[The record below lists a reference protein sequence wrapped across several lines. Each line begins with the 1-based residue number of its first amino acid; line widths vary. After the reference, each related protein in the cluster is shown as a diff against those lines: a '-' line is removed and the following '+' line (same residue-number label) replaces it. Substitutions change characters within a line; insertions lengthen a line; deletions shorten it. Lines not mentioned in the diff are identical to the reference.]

1 MEKELKINQDPKPIE
16 KPKMRKLLLETDGSN
31 INIAENQWTNLE
43 MLSGLSML
51 LNKLQ
56 ANK

>member
-1 MEKELKINQDPKPIE
+1 
-16 KPKMRKLLLETDGSN
+16 MRKLLLETDGSN